1 MSEQRKPA
9 CEKGRTI
16 FGRCL
21 IRKRKLYRTS
31 TVRHSVSLPGKPLLY
46 TTRTIKPNEK
56 K

>member
-21 IRKRKLYRTS
+21 IRKR
-31 TVRHSVSLPGKPLLY
+31 TVNCIVHQRHSVSLPGKPLLY